1 MQNSEIILVGGA
13 GKTGNRVALR
23 LAERGIGHRFASRSS
38 DRPFDWQDR
47 ATWRSA
53 LAGATGAYVTF
64 QPDLAVAWA
73 AEAIGALARTALDCG
88 LQHIV
93 LLSGRGEEAAQRSE
107 EALKAS
113 GIDYTILRAS
123 WFCQNFSE
131 GAFVEQII
139 GGRLQLSAGEI
150 GEPFI
155 DADDI
160 ADAAVAALTDPR
172 HRNQTYELTGPR
184 ALTFRQAVGEIAAA
198 TGRPIEYQQVS
209 MADFTGGLAAAGLP
223 QGLIDLL
230 EELFGQVLDGRNSNV
245 MGGVTEILGR
255 PATDFSEYARRT
267 AATGI
272 WSA

>member
-1 MQNSEIILVGGA
+1 M
-13 GKTGNRVALR
+13 
-23 LAERGIGHRFASRSS
+23 
-38 DRPFDWQDR
+38 P
-47 ATWRSA
+47 
-53 LAGATGAYVTF
+53 
-64 QPDLAVAWA
+64 
-73 AEAIGALARTALDCG
+73 
-88 LQHIV
+88 
-93 LLSGRGEEAAQRSE
+93 
-107 EALKAS
+107 
-113 GIDYTILRAS
+113 
-123 WFCQNFSE
+123 
-131 GAFVEQII
+131 
-139 GGRLQLSAGEI
+139 AGEI

-245 MGGVTEILGR
+245 MGGVAEILGR
-255 PATDFSEYARRT
+255 PATDFSEYVRRT

>member
-131 GAFVEQII
+131 GAFSGSIA
-139 GGRLQLSAGEI
+139 AGELALPA
-150 GEPFI
+150 GEVKEPFI
-155 DADDI
+155 DAGDI
-160 ADAAVAALTDPR
+160 ADAAVAALTDRR
-172 HRNQTYELTGPR
+172 HVGMTYELTGPR
-184 ALTFRQAVGEIAAA
+184 SITFREAVAEIAKAS
-198 TGRPIEYQQVS
+198 GRTVAYRQVS
-209 MADFTGGLAAAGLP
+209 IVDFKAGLAAAGLP
-223 QGLIDLL
+223 QGTIDLL
-230 EELFGQVLDGRNSNV
+230 EELFSQVLEGRNSQV
-245 MGGVTEILGR
+245 MSGTTDILGR
-255 PATDFSEYARRT
+255 PARDFGEYAEE
-267 AATGI
+267 AAAAGA
-272 WSA
+272 WGA